1 MDAATLGLA
10 DPTEVA
16 VAEEYL
22 MLKQRVAEAR
32 QRAERLR
39 QLAEH
44 LEAQASQDEH
54 ILQELE
60 GALGMRA
67 QLQIEQLDRALSGRR
82 VAEVAVA
89 ILKRE
94 RQPGQAVHYK
104 DWFALLQAAGFKV
117 AGKDPLASFLA
128 HVSRAPEVEALGGRS
143 GKYRLRAA

>member
-1 MDAATLGLA
+1 MDAAGLGLA

-22 MLKQRVAEAR
+22 LLKQRVAEAR
-32 QRAERLR
+32 QRASRLR

-44 LEAQASQDEH
+44 LEIQASQDEH
-54 ILQELE
+54 MLQELE

-94 RQPGQAVHYK
+94 RQPGQPVHYK

-128 HVSRAPEVEALGGRS
+128 HVSRAPEVEPLGG
-143 GKYRLRAA
+143 